1 MKSKLK
7 VFAASV
13 AALAMVGSF
22 AACGSGN
29 DAQPS
34 GGELKIGW
42 YGSSDKDDLVTRA
55 IALYKKDNPDV
66 QIKPVYLNYDQ
77 MVKNAQLILQTDDA
91 PDLVLYEQGT
101 STVGNLASLGV
112 LSDMTDYAKQYGWDK
127 ILPESVQ
134 TIAKYQADNGGIM
147 SEKGDW
153 YGVPINGELGGMVYY
168 NKGMFDQN
176 GIKVPETFEE
186 LESALQQF
194 VDKGITPIAT
204 DGAVNAEH
212 LWYQLALTKADRQ
225 WVKDYQS
232 FEHKVAWDSGPA
244 KYAADTYAEWVN
256 KGYIPNT
263 AAAQTEEDMISQF
276 CAGKFPV
283 VITGSWE
290 FGRVLKDATFAAVVK
305 AFPGTEKLATGGA
318 AKLWSI
324 PESSKN
330 KDAAAKF
337 ANFLLTNQDVQN
349 MYATEGG
356 LPLNHQ
362 GDPDLASLPDELKN
376 PSGTYDKQ
384 QEQVTAF
391 TGIFDSYLKN
401 DALAYY
407 PSWPAATMTDALHAA
422 LQGLINQRSNP
433 DEALQVIEKAYDQG
447 KKDLGVE

>member
-1 MKSKLK
+1 MGNK
-7 VFAASV
+7 FNTAV
-13 AALAMVGSF
+13 AAVVAVAVMGSM

-29 DAQPS
+29 AAQS
-34 GGELKIGW
+34 DSDSFKVGW
-42 YGSSDKDDLVTRA
+42 YGSSENDDLVTRA
-55 IALYKKDNPDV
+55 IALYKKDNPNID
-66 QIKPVYLNYDQ
+66 IKPVYLNYDQ

-112 LSDMTDYAKQYGWDK
+112 LSDMSDYATQYGWDK
-127 ILPESVQ
+127 ILPSSVQ
-134 TIAKYQADNGGIM
+134 TIAKYKADDGGIM
-147 SEKGDW
+147 SNDGAW
-153 YGVPINGELGGMVYY
+153 YGVPINGELGGLVYY
-168 NKGMFDQN
+168 NEDMFKQN
-176 GIKVPETFEE
+176 SIAIPETFDD

-225 WVKDYQS
+225 WVTDYQS
-232 FEHKVAWDSGPA
+232 FDHPVDWNSGPA
-244 KYAADTYAEWVN
+244 KYAADTYADWVN

-276 CAGKFPV
+276 CAGKFPI

-290 FGRVLKDATFAAVVK
+290 FGRVMKDAKFKATVE
-305 AFPGTEKLATGGA
+305 AFPGTDKLATGGA

-324 PESSKN
+324 PESSQH

-356 LPLNHQ
+356 LPLNHK
-362 GDPDLASLPDELKN
+362 GDPDLSLLPNELKN
-376 PSGTYDKQ
+376 PSGMYDKQ
-384 QEQVTAF
+384 QEQVTEF
-391 TGIFDSYLKN
+391 TNIFSTYLKN

-433 DEALQVIEKAYDQG
+433 SEALQVMEKAYDQG
-447 KKDLGVE
+447 KKDLGVQ

>member
-1 MKSKLK
+1 MGNK
-7 VFAASV
+7 FNTAV
-13 AALAMVGSF
+13 AAVVAVAVMGSM

-29 DAQPS
+29 AAQS
-34 GGELKIGW
+34 DSDSFKVGW
-42 YGSSDKDDLVTRA
+42 YGSSENDDLVTRA
-55 IALYKKDNPDV
+55 IALYKKDNPNID
-66 QIKPVYLNYDQ
+66 IKPVYLNYDQ

-101 STVGNLASLGV
+101 STVGNLAALGV
-112 LSDMTDYAKQYGWDK
+112 LSDMSDYAMQYGWDK
-127 ILPESVQ
+127 ILPSSVQ
-134 TIAKYQADNGGIM
+134 TIAKYKADDGGIM
-147 SEKGDW
+147 SNDGAW
-153 YGVPINGELGGMVYY
+153 YGVPISGELGGLVYY
-168 NKGMFDQN
+168 NEDMFKQN
-176 GIKVPETFEE
+176 SIAIPETFDD

-225 WVKDYQS
+225 WVTDYQS
-232 FEHKVAWDSGPA
+232 FDHPVDWNSGPA
-244 KYAADTYAEWVN
+244 KYAADTYADWVN

-290 FGRVLKDATFAAVVK
+290 FGRVMKDAKFRATVK
-305 AFPGTEKLATGGA
+305 AFPSTVKLATGGTS
-318 AKLWSI
+318 KLWSI
-324 PESSKN
+324 PESSQH

-356 LPLNHQ
+356 LPLNHK
-362 GDPDLASLPDELKN
+362 GNPDLSLLPNELKN

-384 QEQVTAF
+384 QEQVTEF
-391 TGIFDSYLKN
+391 TNIFSTYLKN

-433 DEALQVIEKAYDQG
+433 SEALQVMEKAYDQG
-447 KKDLGVE
+447 KKDLGVQ

>member
-232 FEHKVAWDSGPA
+232 FHSSTRWLG
-244 KYAADTYAEWVN
+244 
-256 KGYIPNT
+256 IPVPRSMRRTLTPNGLT
-263 AAAQTEEDMISQF
+263 RAISR
-276 CAGKFPV
+276 
-283 VITGSWE
+283 T
-290 FGRVLKDATFAAVVK
+290 RR
-305 AFPGTEKLATGGA
+305 
-318 AKLWSI
+318 
-324 PESSKN
+324 
-330 KDAAAKF
+330 
-337 ANFLLTNQDVQN
+337 
-349 MYATEGG
+349 
-356 LPLNHQ
+356 PLR
-362 GDPDLASLPDELKN
+362 PKR
-376 PSGTYDKQ
+376 T
-384 QEQVTAF
+384 
-391 TGIFDSYLKN
+391 
-401 DALAYY
+401 
-407 PSWPAATMTDALHAA
+407 
-422 LQGLINQRSNP
+422 
-433 DEALQVIEKAYDQG
+433 
-447 KKDLGVE
+447 